1 MSSLAARAIAV
12 RDNAG
17 IPLSLI
23 RIDGGTQSRAMLS
36 DAVIEDY
43 AAKIQEGVEFPPV
56 VIFHDGAEHWLADG
70 FHRVRA
76 FIAASVDHISA
87 DVRQGTRRDAVLY
100 SVGANGTHGLPR
112 TNDDKRRAVMTLL
125 NDAEWSK
132 WSDREIARQCNVS
145 HQMVAPLRA
154 SLTGRATSDRT
165 YTTKHGTIA
174 TMNTSAIGRSH
185 DEQEEAMEQP
195 AEAEAVVK
203 KYRGATMFVPEGVD
217 ITDLCRRGIAMEAD
231 GEAPDRIAGE
241 LGLNAQ
247 AYRIARQIV
256 LLADHVGL
264 SERDKKTAQEAL
276 NLLVTA
282 GQWGRAW
289 EIAEPLAKK
298 VWGEG
303 RKDGLLFIADKR
315 LEQFER
321 SFGIVMQSCLT
332 TEEIDLPYIS
342 ADRAKKAFDEIRAA
356 RSALLRFAERIK
368 EIHG

>member
-1 MSSLAARAIAV
+1 MSSLAARAMAV

-17 IPLSLI
+17 IPLNLI

-36 DAVIEDY
+36 DVVIEEY
-43 AAKIQEGVEFPPV
+43 AAAIRDGAEFPPV
-56 VIFHDGAEHWLADG
+56 IIFYDGAEHWLADG

-76 FIAASVDHISA
+76 FIAAGVDHVPA
-87 DVRQGTRRDAVLY
+87 DVRQGTRRDAILF
-100 SVGANGTHGLPR
+100 SVGANGAHGLRR

-125 NDAEWSK
+125 GDAEWSK
-132 WSDREIARQCNVS
+132 WSDREIARQCAVHHSFVS
-145 HQMVAPLRA
+145 RIRP
-154 SLTGRATSDRT
+154 SLSPSDSDRA